1 MFIINL
7 EARMKNKNW
16 WIQIISGAV
25 LICAYFGLDLTKYI
39 GKDWANLVGI
49 IFSILTLIGITVD
62 NSTKGLSDQV
72 ISNTTV
78 QAVKAAET
86 KETIKTEDSTTG
98 INGVITE
105 NSQSGSDN
113 ASASASDKESETNS
127 NIDNSVIN
135 SSNDNAAPVIDPI
148 AIQAENEQL
157 KATLNQIQ
165 SVVTDNITTP
175 SNS

>member
-49 IFSILTLIGITVD
+49 IFSVLTLLGITVD
-62 NSTKGLSDQV
+62 NSTKGLSDQA

-78 QAVKAAET
+78 EAIKAAET
-86 KETIKTEDSTTG
+86 KEEVKTESTTTA
-98 INGVITE
+98 ISNTVTE
-105 NSQSGSDN
+105 NSQSTPVENLN
-113 ASASASDKESETNS
+113 ASSKIVVD
-127 NIDNSVIN
+127 V
-135 SSNDNAAPVIDPI
+135 PV
-148 AIQAENEQL
+148 E
-157 KATLNQIQ
+157 
-165 SVVTDNITTP
+165 
-175 SNS
+175 